1 MAHKEHFR
9 RWMPRGGS
17 NPSKVEQRLKEAL
30 TAINPISSVKIFS
43 QEEIAE
49 YEKELKDR
57 DSKLRKS

>member
-1 MAHKEHFR
+1 
-9 RWMPRGGS
+9 MPRGGS